1 MLKVLLKVNMCSK
14 WYYTLSIFKEI
25 LILSHFLRVLLLI
38 IYIKQPC
45 QGWGRGFDPRL
56 ALLLCK
62 KTDFQRWKSVF
73 ALHPKV
79 YHILLFI
86 DRLADLVC
94 KRNEVVIVIDSFVAD
109 HDMLQCGERLRRD

>member
-56 ALLLCK
+56 ALSQK
-62 KTDFQRWKSVF
+62 ASV
-73 ALHPKV
+73 
-79 YHILLFI
+79 Y
-86 DRLADLVC
+86 ADSRVSGV
-94 KRNEVVIVIDSFVAD
+94 RFSFT
-109 HDMLQCGERLRRD
+109 